1 MAKKAGQQQLQADI
15 QSDEDLE
22 RFLERPGLLGM
33 GTYLS
38 NCSAY
43 FAYPLITPLFPA
55 VLDIYSEWC
64 GPCLALV
71 GNLRKIKLEMGGDN
85 LQLAIVSPTVNY
97 FFPESTNCSPL

>member
-22 RFLERPGLLGM
+22 RFLERPGLLG
-33 GTYLS
+33 THICPISLLTS
-38 NCSAY
+38 LI
-43 FAYPLITPLFPA
+43 PLISPLCSA

-85 LQLAIVSPTVNY
+85 LQLAIVSPSVNY
-97 FFPESTNCSPL
+97 TFPESTNCSPS